1 MECQIESLEP
11 THMTIKDTKTKKPA
25 KKKLVKKLA
34 KRAAP
39 PKEQVKGRPSD
50 YTPELAFEI
59 CALIAEGSTLKE
71 VAAKTGAGRRT
82 ILDWLDQHAEFAHQ
96 YARAREMQGDSD
108 ADEVKHVMRRVIDPE
123 TPADD
128 RLDAHQARVAIDAL
142 KWSAGKRAPKKYGDR
157 IVQELTGKGGE
168 ALKGPADTLAT
179 ARWIADILTS
189 GGQVAALQ
197 RKDDD
202 DEDGDKRIH

>member
-1 MECQIESLEP
+1 MMSKATRP
-11 THMTIKDTKTKKPA
+11 KKP
-25 KKKLVKKLA
+25 VKRTA
-34 KRAAP
+34 KRAAAP
-39 PKEQVKGRPSD
+39 PEKEITRGRGRPSE
-50 YTPELAFEI
+50 YTHELAFEI

>member
-1 MECQIESLEP
+1 
-11 THMTIKDTKTKKPA
+11 MTIKDTKTKKPA

-59 CALIAEGSTLKE
+59 CALIAEGGTLNE
-71 VAAKTGAGRRT
+71 VAAKTCVDRRT
-82 ILDWLDQHAEFAHQ
+82 ILRWIDKHGDFCHR
-96 YARAREMQGDSD
+96 YARARELQGDAY
-108 ADEVKHVMRRVIDPE
+108 ADEIKHLVRRVIDPE
-123 TPADD
+123 TPDKLKLEPNA
-128 RLDAHQARVAIDAL
+128 ARVAIDAL
-142 KWSAGKRAPKKYGDR
+142 KWAAAKRAPKKYGDK
-157 IVQELTGKGGE
+157 IATELTGKDGE

-179 ARWIADILTS
+179 ARWIADILIS

-197 RKDDD
+197 RKGDD
-202 DEDGDKRIH
+202 DEGEQPLH